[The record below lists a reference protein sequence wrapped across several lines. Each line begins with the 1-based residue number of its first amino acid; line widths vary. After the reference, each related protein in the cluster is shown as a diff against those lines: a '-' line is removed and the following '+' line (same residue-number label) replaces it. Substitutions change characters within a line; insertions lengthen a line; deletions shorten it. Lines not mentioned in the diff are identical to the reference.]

1 MEIVLRIPTKP
12 QYSFAEVRI
21 TAADKADALT
31 QLGQIDDELS
41 EAIKDAVEQSTA
53 VALLKT
59 QLGGTVVPDVQP
71 APSGP
76 KKPWQRTTAKA
87 EPVDA
92 TATVKAAPPSA
103 ADFFS

>member
-31 QLGQIDDELS
+31 QLSQIDDELS

-59 QLGGTVVPDVQP
+59 QLGGTVVAD
-71 APSGP
+71 ANPSPTGP
-76 KKPWQRTTAKA
+76 RKPWERTTSKA
-87 EPVDA
+87 QPVDTSA
-92 TATVKAAPPSA
+92 AVKAAPPSA